1 MDCRLGCGACCIF
14 IDISSSIP
22 NHPNGK
28 PAGVRCK
35 NMNNNNVCD
44 IYNTDE
50 YPKVCQ
56 KYEAEK
62 EFCGDTFE
70 ESEKILKQI
79 MKLY

>member
-14 IDISSSIP
+14 IDISSPIP

-35 NMNNNNVCD
+35 NMNEKNVCN
-44 IYNTDE
+44 IHNTDE

-79 MKLY
+79 MQLY

>member
-1 MDCRLGCGACCIF
+1 
-14 IDISSSIP
+14 
-22 NHPNGK
+22 
-28 PAGVRCK
+28 
-35 NMNNNNVCD
+35 MNEKNVCN
-44 IYNTDE
+44 IHNTDE

-79 MKLY
+79 MQLY

>member
-28 PAGVRCK
+28 AAGVRCK

-50 YPKVCQ
+50 YPKVCHNY
-56 KYEAEK
+56 KAEI
-62 EFCGDTFE
+62 EFCGNTFG
-70 ESEKILKQI
+70 ESKKILI
-79 MKLY
+79 KLSNNG